1 MSATTYTEYA
11 QIQRASACLAPAD
24 EQRWMIEY
32 GPLVRRVVRKM
43 SSHTGSAVDKE
54 DLEQIGLMGLLE
66 ALRRYGEPDDEFQHY
81 ALVRV
86 RGAMLDEL
94 RRQDWRP
101 RGARQGAHRL
111 RAAERGL
118 RRKLGREPEK
128 EELCAELGIDSA
140 ACDQMLLDDSA
151 QELLSFDAL
160 LAEQDGQHG
169 QVPGHEAQVLDRIS
183 LVQALEALDPR
194 EQQVIQ
200 LYYEFDLS
208 LAEIA
213 AVLEIT
219 TARVC
224 QINKKALQKMRAHLG
239 PH

>member
-1 MSATTYTEYA
+1 MSTTTYTEYT
-11 QIQRASACLAPAD
+11 QVQRASAGLAPAD
-24 EQRWMIEY
+24 ERRWMLEY
-32 GPLVRRVVRKM
+32 GPMVRRVVRKM
-43 SSHTGSAVDKE
+43 NSHTGSAIDSD

-66 ALRRYGEPDDEFQHY
+66 ALRRYGEPDDEFPHY
-81 ALVRV
+81 AVVRV
-86 RGAMLDEL
+86 RGAILDEL

-111 RAAERGL
+111 RSAERAL

-128 EELCAELGIDSA
+128 DELCAELGIDSA
-140 ACDQMLLDDSA
+140 TCEQILLDDNA
-151 QELLSFDAL
+151 QELISFDAL
-160 LAEQDGQHG
+160 LAERDGQHG
-169 QVPGHEAQVLDRIS
+169 HVPGHEAQVLDRLG
-183 LVQALEALDPR
+183 LVQALNALDPR

-200 LYYEFDLS
+200 LYYEFDMS

-213 AVLEIT
+213 AVLELT

-224 QINKKALQKMRAHLG
+224 QINKKALQKMRAYLD